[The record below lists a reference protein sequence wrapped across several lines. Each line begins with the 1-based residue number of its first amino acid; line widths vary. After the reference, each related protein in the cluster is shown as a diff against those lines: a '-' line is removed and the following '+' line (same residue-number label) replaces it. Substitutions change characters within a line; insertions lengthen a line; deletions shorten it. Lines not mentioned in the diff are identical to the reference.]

1 MRFKLKSKMGVKHQK
16 TEGQRKISKETK

>member
-1 MRFKLKSKMGVKHQK
+1 MGVKHQK